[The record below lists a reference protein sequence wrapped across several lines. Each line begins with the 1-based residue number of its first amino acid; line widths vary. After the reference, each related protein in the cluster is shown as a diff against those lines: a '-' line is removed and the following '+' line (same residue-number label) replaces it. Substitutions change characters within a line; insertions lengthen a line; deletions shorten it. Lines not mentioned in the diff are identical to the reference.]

1 MWIPRIKVRLNNSA
15 EIGFCNHNEY
25 ICLGKFKD
33 KNLYYKFYDNNN
45 LEFAIYGY
53 ENREDALLD
62 GKILYFN
69 VLFNGYRTFLNYS
82 MGDFDYVKWYC
93 HPKYFKCSEEEF
105 YKNEEWFYCKK
116 SGERDFLG
124 LQIEWSESLEN
135 LDEYKNKNKIS
146 IELSAVYDTEI
157 DFIRKMKKIDYE
169 CSYNETNQKIF
180 NLFHLVE
187 NAKDDIKILLLC
199 QILETM
205 SENENKSNKAIEL
218 LNSFITELKN
228 SDIDDTEK
236 QSLEN
241 GINALKQISSSKK
254 IKNLLEKY
262 CKNDYKLFKKNKIVT
277 DSYRLRS
284 KIIHG
289 EKISEEDDV
298 ETNVYFLKFVV
309 LDTFKEWSKENK

>member
-1 MWIPRIKVRLNNSA
+1 MWIPRIKIELTNSA
-15 EIGFCNHNEY
+15 EIKFCKHNEY
-25 ICLGKFKD
+25 ISLGKFKD
-33 KNLYYKFYDNNN
+33 KDLYYKFYDNNN
-45 LEFAIYGY
+45 LEFAILGY
-53 ENREDALLD
+53 ENREEALIE

-69 VLFNGYRTFLNYS
+69 VLFNGYRTLLNYS

-93 HPKYFKCSEEEF
+93 HPKYFKCSREEF
-105 YKNEEWFYCKK
+105 YKNEEWFYCEK

-124 LQIEWSESLEN
+124 LQVEYAESLER
-135 LDEYKNKNKIS
+135 LDEHKDKNQLS
-146 IELSAVYDTEI
+146 VELSAVYDEEI
-157 DFIRKMKKIDYE
+157 DFIKEMRKIDYD
-169 CSYNETNQKIF
+169 CSYNEKNQKIF
-180 NLFHLVE
+180 NLFNLVE
-187 NAKDDIKILLLC
+187 MAEDEIKILLLC

-205 SENENKSNKAIEL
+205 SENENKSNKAIKL
-218 LNSFITELKN
+218 LDSFITELKN

-241 GINALKQISSSKK
+241 GIKGLKQISSSKK

-262 CKNDYKLFKKNKIVT
+262 CKNDYKGFKKNKIVT

-298 ETNVYFLKFVV
+298 GTNVYFLKFVV

>member
-1 MWIPRIKVRLNNSA
+1 MWIPRIKIRLNNPCK
-15 EIGFCNHNEY
+15 IRFCKHNEY
-25 ICLGKFKD
+25 ISLGKFKGKD
-33 KNLYYKFYDNNN
+33 FYYKFYDNNN
-45 LEFAIYGY
+45 LEFILFGY
-53 ENREDALLD
+53 DTREEALID

-69 VLFNGYRTFLNYS
+69 VLFNGYRTSLDYS
-82 MGDFDYVKWYC
+82 MGDFHYVKWYY
-93 HPKYFKCSEEEF
+93 HSKYFKCSEEEF
-105 YKNEEWFYCKK
+105 HKNEEWFYCEK

-124 LQIEWSESLEN
+124 LQIEYAESLDK
-135 LDEYKNKNKIS
+135 LDEYKEKNR
-146 IELSAVYDTEI
+146 LSGNLFAIYDTEI
-157 DFIRKMKKIDYE
+157 DLIKKMKKIDYN
-169 CSYNETNQKIF
+169 CIYNKKNQKIF
-180 NLFHLVE
+180 NLFNMVE
-187 NAKDDIKILLLC
+187 GAEDEIKILLLC

-218 LNSFITELKN
+218 LDSFITDLKN

-241 GINALKQISSSKK
+241 GIEALKQISSSKK

-289 EKISEEDDV
+289 EKISEEDDIG
-298 ETNVYFLKFVV
+298 TNVYFLKFVV